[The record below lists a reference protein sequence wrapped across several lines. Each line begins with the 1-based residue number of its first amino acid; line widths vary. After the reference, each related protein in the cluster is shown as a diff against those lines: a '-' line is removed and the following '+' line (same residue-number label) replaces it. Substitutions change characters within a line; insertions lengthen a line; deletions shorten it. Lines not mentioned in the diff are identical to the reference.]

1 MALPYIPDMFCNV
14 NATKGTP
21 AKKAAKKAVAKKV
34 ATKSAKKAM
43 STKHKDALA
52 QGRTEGR
59 IIRMY
64 LEIVEA
70 NKPKRGRK
78 RTADSITKRL
88 AAIQKELT
96 TADAIVKL
104 RLTQERMNLTAELAT
119 KQLGSDFAKL
129 ENQFVKIAAVYS
141 QRNGITYSAWQ
152 EMGVQPNVLKR
163 AGINRDEL

>member
-1 MALPYIPDMFCNV
+1 MPLPYRPDIFCNV

-21 AKKAAKKAVAKKV
+21 AKKATAKKV

-163 AGINRDEL
+163 AGINREEL

>member
-1 MALPYIPDMFCNV
+1 
-14 NATKGTP
+14 
-21 AKKAAKKAVAKKV
+21 
-34 ATKSAKKAM
+34 M
-43 STKHKDALA
+43 STQHKDALA

-119 KQLGSDFAKL
+119 KQLGSKL
-129 ENQFVKIAAVYS
+129 LPF
-141 QRNGITYSAWQ
+141 THSAMASPIRHGKKWVFNP
-152 EMGVQPNVLKR
+152 MC
-163 AGINRDEL
+163 